1 MNYRLEIIKCE
12 MGKDVYD
19 MYQDI
24 PKEETGSTNNFNGCS
39 FDVYKEILKDL
50 KKEESVL
57 NETLNTTTNR
67 YIFYVN
73 DKPIGEIGIRTSLND
88 FWINKGSQL
97 FYKIRLSERNKG
109 YGTKMLE
116 LALIECKKL
125 GMKKV
130 RINCDDMNKSSQ
142 KVIQKNGGI
151 IDIESYKTS
160 TGHSSSYIIY
170 L

>member
-1 MNYRLEIIKCE
+1 MDYRLEIVNFDMDE
-12 MGKDVYD
+12 DVYY

-24 PKEETGSTNNFNGCS
+24 PKEEIGSTNNLNGCS
-39 FDVYKEILKDL
+39 FEVYKETLKEF
-50 KKEESVL
+50 KIEESIL

-73 DKPIGEIGIRTSLND
+73 GKPVGEIGIRTSLND

-97 FYKIRLSERNKG
+97 FYKIRLSERSKG

-125 GMKKV
+125 EMKRV
-130 RINCDDMNKSSQ
+130 RIN
-142 KVIQKNGGI
+142 
-151 IDIESYKTS
+151 
-160 TGHSSSYIIY
+160 
-170 L
+170 